1 MSNALLQSEL
11 GWFKKKKCKLE
22 LREERRSAEEGS
34 KLVKNKGC
42 GSFQE
47 NTKRFALGFL
57 VQRTT
62 TSPNRK
68 PVAPESGPI

>member
-1 MSNALLQSEL
+1 MERS
-11 GWFKKKKCKLE
+11 G
-22 LREERRSAEEGS
+22 EEKAEEGS
-34 KLVKNKGC
+34 TLVKNKGC
-42 GSFQE
+42 ERESFQE